1 VKLVAVTGATS
12 QIGRLLVPKLV
23 AAGYQ
28 ILAGS
33 RRAVTP
39 AIMPAVTWVQLDLGG
54 DAALPPQLAAAEI
67 LIHLAPI
74 EALPAFLQRA
84 PLTGLRRMLVFSTT
98 SADTKANSTSARERA
113 FARSILAVEAMVQS
127 YCDQRQIA
135 WTIFRP
141 TLIYGLGL
149 DNNVALIARFI
160 QRFGFFPLLSRGAGL
175 RQPVHAA
182 DLAEACLAALDRQ
195 RTYGQTYYL
204 GGADVLTYR
213 TMVER
218 IYAALGRRPRFL
230 RAPAALLRLGLRG
243 LSKLPWFAY
252 LTPEM
257 ADRMN
262 QDMVFDLTTAVRDFG
277 YQPRAFQPLASELI
291 YK

>member
-1 VKLVAVTGATS
+1 MKLVAVTGATS
-12 QIGRLLVPKLV
+12 QVGQLLLPKLV
-23 AAGYQ
+23 AAGHQ
-28 ILAGS
+28 VLASS

-39 AIMPAVTWVQLDLGG
+39 ASMPAVTWVQPDLGG
-54 DAALPPQLAAAEI
+54 DAVLPPQFAAAEI

-84 PLTGLRRMLVFSTT
+84 PLTGLRRMLAFSTT
-98 SADTKANSTSARERA
+98 SADTKANSTSAGERA
-113 FARSILAVEAMVQS
+113 FARSILAAEAMAQS

-149 DNNVALIARFI
+149 DNNVALIARFT
-160 QRFGFFPLLSRGAGL
+160 QRFGFFPLVGQGSGL

-182 DLAEACLAALDRQ
+182 DLTIACLAVMDER

-213 TMVER
+213 AMVER

-230 RAPAALLRLGLRG
+230 KVPVALLRLGLHG
-243 LSKLPWFAY
+243 LSKLRRFAY

-262 QDMVFDLTTAVRDFG
+262 QDMVFDIAAAVRDFG
-277 YQPRAFQPLASELI
+277 YQPRAFQPLASELNI
-291 YK
+291 

>member
-1 VKLVAVTGATS
+1 MKL
-12 QIGRLLVPKLV
+12 
-23 AAGYQ
+23 
-28 ILAGS
+28 
-33 RRAVTP
+33 
-39 AIMPAVTWVQLDLGG
+39 M
-54 DAALPPQLAAAEI
+54 
-67 LIHLAPI
+67 H
-74 EALPAFLQRA
+74 AF
-84 PLTGLRRMLVFSTT
+84 T
-98 SADTKANSTSARERA
+98 
-113 FARSILAVEAMVQS
+113 RSILEAEAMVQS
-127 YCDQRQIA
+127 YCDHRQIA
-135 WTIFRP
+135 WNIFRP

-160 QRFGFFPLLSRGAGL
+160 QRFGFFPLVGRGAGL

-182 DLAEACLAALDRQ
+182 DLAETCLVALDRQ

-213 TMVER
+213 AMVER

-243 LSKLPWFAY
+243 LSKLQRFAY

-262 QDMVFDLTTAVRDFG
+262 QDMVFDINAAGRDFG
-277 YQPRAFQPLASELI
+277 YQPRTFQPLASELI